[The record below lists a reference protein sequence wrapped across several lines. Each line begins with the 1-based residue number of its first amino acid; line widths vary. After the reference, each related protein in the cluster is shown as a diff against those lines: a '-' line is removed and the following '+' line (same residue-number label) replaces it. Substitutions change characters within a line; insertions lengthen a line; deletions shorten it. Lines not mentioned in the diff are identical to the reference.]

1 MFTADTRSLRTGL
14 RVEGIDVRG
23 VPRKVWKG
31 EFERMGP
38 KVCAESPIG
47 ESEESDLLP
56 QVSGPVPASVPQAPW
71 SGGTA
76 IAVWLVSLALSLAL
90 GVVLAQLQG
99 LTGVTIPLVLITIV
113 GELGFLAPPV
123 FYVVRKGAG
132 LRSLGFRLRGS
143 LKAAALGLII
153 ALPAWLVNLAVSIPI
168 SSILPP
174 PEWLVDV
181 LQELSPQTPLELLLI
196 VLATLMV
203 VAPSEELLSRGFVQ
217 QGMENT
223 VGRKRGLLISSVLF
237 GILHLNP
244 WQGVGAFFI
253 ALLFGYF
260 FQKVNYNV
268 VTPITAHAVHNS
280 ITFALG
286 FLKVF

>member
-1 MFTADTRSLRTGL
+1 MR
-14 RVEGIDVRG
+14 
-23 VPRKVWKG
+23 PR
-31 EFERMGP
+31 
-38 KVCAESPIG
+38 VCAESPIG
-47 ESEESDLLP
+47 ESEDSDLLP
-56 QVSGPVPASVPQAPW
+56 QALGPAPARAPSAPW
-71 SGGTA
+71 SGRAA

-90 GVVLAQLQG
+90 GVVLELLQI
-99 LTGVTIPLVLITIV
+99 LTGVTIPLILITIV

-123 FYVVRKGAG
+123 FYAAAKGAG

-143 LKAAALGLII
+143 LKAAALGLVI
-153 ALPAWLVNLAVSIPI
+153 AFPAWLVYLAVSIPI
-168 SSILPP
+168 TLILPP

-223 VGRKRGLLISSVLF
+223 LGRKRGLLISSVLF

-244 WQGVGAFFI
+244 WQGVGAFFV

-260 FQKVNYNV
+260 FQKVGYNL
-268 VTPITAHAVHNS
+268 VTPITAHAVLNS
-280 ITFALG
+280 ISFALG
-286 FLKVF
+286 FLKIF

>member
-1 MFTADTRSLRTGL
+1 LFTADTRSLRTGF
-14 RVEGIDVRG
+14 RVEGIDVQG
-23 VPRKVWKG
+23 VPQVCKG
-31 EFERMGP
+31 EFECMRPG
-38 KVCAESPIG
+38 VCAESPIG
-47 ESEESDLLP
+47 ESEDPDLLP
-56 QVSGPVPASVPQAPW
+56 QALGPAPARAPPAPW
-71 SGGTA
+71 SGGAA

-90 GVVLAQLQG
+90 GVVLELLQI
-99 LTGVTIPLVLITIV
+99 LTGVTIPLILITIV

-123 FYVVRKGAG
+123 FYAAAKGRG

-143 LKAAALGLII
+143 LKAAALGLVI
-153 ALPAWLVNLAVSIPI
+153 AFPAWLVYLAVSIPI
-168 SSILPP
+168 TSILPP

-217 QGMENT
+217 QGMENSL
-223 VGRKRGLLISSVLF
+223 GRKRGLLISSVLF

-244 WQGVGAFFI
+244 WQGVGAFFV

-260 FQKVNYNV
+260 FQKVGYNL
-268 VTPITAHAVHNS
+268 VTPITAHAVLNS
-280 ITFALG
+280 ISFALG